1 MDSKKMIGGLLAGAA
16 IGVAI
21 GILLAPSSGERT
33 RGKLVKGSR
42 RLSDSLQGTVEES
55 IESLKE
61 KFNLGVD
68 EVVKKGKE
76 MINHASDRVKA

>member
-1 MDSKKMIGGLLAGAA
+1 MDSKKMIGSLLAGAA

-21 GILLAPSSGERT
+21 GILLAPDSGEKT

-42 RLSDSLQGTVEES
+42 RLSDGVQGTVDES

-68 EVVKKGKE
+68 EVVKKGRE
-76 MINHASDRVKA
+76 MINHASERVKA